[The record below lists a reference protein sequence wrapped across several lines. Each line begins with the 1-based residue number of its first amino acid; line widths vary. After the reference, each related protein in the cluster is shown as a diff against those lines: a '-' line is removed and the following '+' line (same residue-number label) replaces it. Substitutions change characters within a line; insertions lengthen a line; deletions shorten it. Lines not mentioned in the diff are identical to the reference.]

1 MTTMSTPRGLATL
14 RNAFGRQKREALFI
28 TKKDKFI
35 RNGDFT
41 VILAPEFYWVKK
53 VKLPVKSL
61 AKARNLAPSV
71 FEGNLPEGRYSYE
84 IRRAGDGEFIVMA
97 YNKEQIQKELEK
109 IFPAKS
115 KIKEIY
121 FAQDALGGIK
131 ECTTINEKAALMNI
145 DDIII
150 QVPRSCVN
158 SDTKIA
164 EHLKDAV
171 LGRHKIRLSAGGDEI
186 LPKRDIILASVLVA
200 LLLVAFL
207 GEYFIYKKA
216 QNDLDQKRSE
226 IIKENKLPPTMIQIR
241 SIQKSL
247 GKKFAKQKK
256 LREALYALSKINLR
270 EGDYFESIELGEK
283 EMAVKLHLADPT
295 RQNSMTQALKRIGK
309 VLSTQMQ
316 ENILS
321 ARIAL

>member
-1 MTTMSTPRGLATL
+1 MI
-14 RNAFGRQKREALFI
+14 NAFGRQKREALFI

-35 RNGDFT
+35 RNGDFI

-61 AKARNLAPSV
+61 SKARNLAPSV
-71 FEGNLPEGRYSYE
+71 FDGNLPEGRYSYE
-84 IRRAGDGEFIVMA
+84 VRRAGNDSFIIMA
-97 YNKEQIQKELEK
+97 YDKEKIQSELEK

-115 KIKEIY
+115 KIREIY
-121 FAQDALGGIK
+121 FTQDALGGIK
-131 ECTTINEKAALMNI
+131 ECTTINEKAALTNI

-150 QVPRSCVN
+150 QVPRSCVDPD
-158 SDTKIA
+158 SKIA

-171 LGRHKIRLSAGGDEI
+171 LGRHKIKLSAGGDEI
-186 LPKRDIILASVLVA
+186 LPKRDFILASVLVG
-200 LLLVAFL
+200 LLLIVFL
-207 GEYFIYKKA
+207 GEYILYKKA
-216 QNDLDQKRSE
+216 QNDLEQKRSE
-226 IIKENKLPPTMIQIR
+226 IIKENNLPPTMIQIR

-256 LREALYALSKINLR
+256 LREALYNLSKIKLR

-283 EMAVKLHLADPT
+283 EMEVKVHLADLS
-295 RQNSMTQALKRIGK
+295 RQNSVMQALKHLGK
-309 VLSTQMQ
+309 ILHSQTE
-316 ENILS
+316 ENTIS